1 MLKPPDLRQHLSSA
15 VPDLA
20 RDPEKLI
27 VMASAGRIVN
37 TGTQALSFE
46 YAYTL
51 QLFVLD
57 YAGHAD
63 AIIVPLLD
71 WARRHQPEL
80 FDNPELRQRAIRFN
94 VEYLTTD
101 TVDLAIELDLTER
114 VLVRPRANA
123 PAGALDAIHVPEPPP
138 VGAVLQAER
147 WRLYLRDVQLAE
159 WHFDP
164 R

>member
-1 MLKPPDLRQHLSSA
+1 M
-15 VPDLA
+15 
-20 RDPEKLI
+20 
-27 VMASAGRIVN
+27 
-37 TGTQALSFE
+37 
-46 YAYTL
+46 
-51 QLFVLD
+51 LD

-71 WARRHQPEL
+71 WARRQQPEL
-80 FDNPELRQRAIRFN
+80 FDNPELRQRGIRFS

-123 PAGALDAIHVPEPPP
+123 PEGALDAIHVPEPPP
-138 VGAVLQAER
+138 AGAVLQAER
-147 WRLYLRDVQLAE
+147 WRLYLRDQQLAE
-159 WHFDP
+159 WHIEP